1 MNYKNEISLKKSTQ
15 NKSNNLK
22 LKSRPYTAKE
32 KLSLFLRNQDYFL
45 YNLLNKKM
53 AQEKQYPQ
61 NRKFNFDE
69 NNQNGLPSI
78 KIKKIIKIGKNGFYS
93 FKKIDYNYNPNN
105 KLKKKIRIKEK
116 ETDDNN
122 SYSNYNII
130 QNHKKSLIKN
140 NSVKLLHKK
149 NGIFDKIPQTIRI
162 NNPLVITHI
171 NKVKINSNKFK
182 LKRNFSSKSV
192 QKEESKAFHNDI
204 IDKKNLQHNIFIYKK
219 SEGTQI
225 NEDHGA
231 NRDNIFFSEKKTNKI
246 KINYCSPK
254 SIIFHKKKICYDSY
268 NINED

>member
-1 MNYKNEISLKKSTQ
+1 MNYKNEISLKKNTQ

-22 LKSRPYTAKE
+22 LRQRPNTAKE
-32 KLSLFLRNQDYFL
+32 KLSLFLRSQDYFL
-45 YNLLNKKM
+45 YNLLNKKL
-53 AQEKQYPQ
+53 AQEKRYPQ
-61 NRKFNFDE
+61 NRKFNFDN

-93 FKKIDYNYNPNN
+93 FKKIDYDYNSNN
-105 KLKKKIRIKEK
+105 KLKKKIKIKEK
-116 ETDDNN
+116 EADDNN

-140 NSVKLLHKK
+140 NSVKLLHK
-149 NGIFDKIPQTIRI
+149 NNSIFYKLPQKIKI

-171 NKVKINSNKFK
+171 NKVKINNNKFK

-192 QKEESKAFHNDI
+192 QKEESKEFHNDI
-204 IDKKNLQHNIFIYKK
+204 IDKTNLQHNIFRFKK

-225 NEDHGA
+225 NND
-231 NRDNIFFSEKKTNKI
+231 NNKQDNIFFSEKKTNKM
-246 KINYCSPK
+246 KISYCSPK

-268 NINED
+268 DINEE